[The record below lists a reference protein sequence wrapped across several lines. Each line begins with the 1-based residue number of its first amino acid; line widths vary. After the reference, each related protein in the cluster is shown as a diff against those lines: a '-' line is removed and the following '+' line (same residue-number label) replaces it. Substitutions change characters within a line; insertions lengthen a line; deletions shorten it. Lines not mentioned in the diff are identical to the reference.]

1 MKRLFTIFLIAL
13 LARSCEYEQYPMV
26 LEYAIHFQDGSC
38 STYQYYFMGN
48 DNAKAFID
56 FGSILKNSQYLR
68 LSRFGS
74 GYDPFSIVQTSGQI
88 EIVSIK
94 RKENSHE

>member
-1 MKRLFTIFLIAL
+1 
-13 LARSCEYEQYPMV
+13 MV
-26 LEYAIHFQDGSC
+26 LKYAIHFNDGTC

-48 DNAKAFID
+48 DKAKATID
-56 FGSILKNSQYLR
+56 FGSMLKNSQFLR
-68 LSRFGS
+68 LSRFGG

-94 RKENSHE
+94 RKEDCYE